1 MTDVIDIGAAD
12 GVTVLKLVRPP
23 VNALDLRLLDELT
36 AAMRAVE
43 GPVVISGSGSCFS
56 AGVDLR
62 AILDGGREYTEA
74 FLPSLITAFRAVFD
88 HPGPVVAAVNGHA
101 IAGGCVIAMA
111 ADARFMSGGTIG
123 ISEIAVGVPF
133 PTVAIEICRY
143 AMGRTATLAAL
154 GAESVPPDVAA
165 ARGWVDEVVEP
176 AQLLDRAVTCAA
188 ELGAHSPSAYALT
201 KAQLHAPAH
210 AAIEAGAAQDAAAR
224 EAWLAE
230 TTRRRIAAFLAG
242 LRG

>member
-1 MTDVIDIGAAD
+1 
-12 GVTVLKLVRPP
+12 
-23 VNALDLRLLDELT
+23 
-36 AAMRAVE
+36 
-43 GPVVISGSGSCFS
+43 
-56 AGVDLR
+56 
-62 AILDGGREYTEA
+62 
-74 FLPSLITAFRAVFD
+74 
-88 HPGPVVAAVNGHA
+88 
-101 IAGGCVIAMA
+101 
-111 ADARFMSGGTIG
+111 
-123 ISEIAVGVPF
+123 
-133 PTVAIEICRY
+133 
-143 AMGRTATLAAL
+143 
-154 GAESVPPDVAA
+154 
-165 ARGWVDEVVEP
+165 VDEVVEP